1 MTEQASQLKPTNRLR
16 KLRHIA
22 IVSVNPGRLAKFY
35 EEVFGMEVVHSS
47 KSGAV
52 FMSDGTISLALLKNK
67 AEGKPNGLN
76 HIGFLIDDH
85 EDVASQLEKWGIDR
99 PVERPAD
106 RPYAEVRMTDP
117 DGNNIDLSVHGF
129 DRVETKVD
137 REKQG

>member
-1 MTEQASQLKPTNRLR
+1 MTEAVQTKPTNRLR

-22 IVSVNPGRLAKFY
+22 IVTVNPARLSKFY

-47 KSGAV
+47 KGGSV

-85 EDVASQLEKWGIDR
+85 EDVASQLEKWGLDR

-129 DRVETKVD
+129 DRVETKAD
-137 REKQG
+137 REKLG

>member
-1 MTEQASQLKPTNRLR
+1 MTEATQPKPTNRLR

-22 IVSVNPGRLAKFY
+22 IVSVNPGKLSKFY

-47 KSGAV
+47 KGGSV

-85 EDVASQLEKWGIDR
+85 EDVASQLEKWGLDR

-129 DRVETKVD
+129 DRIETKAE
-137 REKQG
+137 REKQE

>member
-1 MTEQASQLKPTNRLR
+1 MTEQASEQKPTNRLR

-47 KSGAV
+47 KSGSV

-85 EDVASQLEKWGIDR
+85 EDVASQLEKWDLAR

-117 DGNNIDLSVHGF
+117 DGNNIDLSTHGF
-129 DRVETKVD
+129 DRVETKAD
-137 REKQG
+137 REKRG